1 MEALTL
7 DGTLDCLGEIRKYI
21 KSAATEAG
29 LEKKAS
35 YKLCLAVDEIATN
48 IITHGYNEAGLSGNI
63 SIQAEIN
70 EESLTIYLE
79 DKGKHYDP
87 TDPYILEEETLTTQ
101 KSLEERSIGRLG
113 IFLIYESVDKFMYEK
128 LKEGNRNIL
137 VVNRTTT

>member
-1 MEALTL
+1 MEALIL
-7 DGTLDCLGEIRKYI
+7 PGKLNCLGEIRKYV

-48 IITHGYNEAGLSGNI
+48 IITHGYDEVGLSGNI
-63 SIQAEIN
+63 CIQAEIN
-70 EESLTIYLE
+70 EESLSVYIE
-79 DKGKHYDP
+79 DTGRHYDP

-113 IFLIYESVDKFMYEK
+113 IFLIYESVDKFIYEK
-128 LKEGNRNIL
+128 LERGNRNIL